1 MAETLVTGRGYP
13 MKAMLPEP
21 LIVKVGRHTPQHCS
35 VLSRRKRRRAAQDIL
50 SHR

>member
-1 MAETLVTGRGYP
+1 LVAETLVTGRGYP

-35 VLSRRKRRRAAQDIL
+35 VLSRAKRHCRAE
-50 SHR
+50 